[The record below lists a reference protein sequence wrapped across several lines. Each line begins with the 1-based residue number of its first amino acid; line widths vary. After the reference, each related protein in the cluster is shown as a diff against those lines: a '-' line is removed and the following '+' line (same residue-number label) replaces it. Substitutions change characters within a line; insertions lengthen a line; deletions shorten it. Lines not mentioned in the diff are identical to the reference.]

1 MACSFATRMGTALF
15 GPLSVLLI
23 AGCAPNESADV
34 PQPVPR
40 VDVPTLGAVGDV
52 ADRRPQPSSP
62 TVAPGTSLDEDGF
75 ASALRATGARW
86 IVVPVFA
93 AECGPCMTEA
103 LELTARRP
111 AWNANR
117 VDVVGMG
124 MDEDAADVRRFFL
137 ATGQRVDYPLYHAP
151 WFAKK
156 NHVEITPTV
165 LIYSADG
172 NLRFRTDAI
181 ESEQGIQAALDEKLA
196 ELRGGK

>member
-23 AGCAPNESADV
+23 AGCAPNEPEDASG
-34 PQPVPR
+34 PVPR
-40 VDVPTLGAVGDV
+40 VDVPALGGLSDV
-52 ADRRPQPSSP
+52 ADRTPQPSPP
-62 TVAPGTSLDEDGF
+62 TVAPGTPLDEDGF

-111 AWNANR
+111 AWKANR
-117 VDVVGMG
+117 VDVIGMG
-124 MDEDAADVRRFFL
+124 MDEDAADVRRFFR
-137 ATGQRVDYPLYHAP
+137 ATGRRVDYPLYHAP
-151 WFAKK
+151 WFAKQH
-156 NHVEITPTV
+156 HVEITPTV

-172 NLRFRTDAI
+172 NLLFRTDAI
-181 ESEQGIQAALDEKLA
+181 ESEQGIQAALAEKIT
-196 ELRGGK
+196 ELVGGE